1 MYYFWL
7 RVLYCAVWVLNALG
21 DGEILIWSQTIK
33 KKNYFSPL
41 SKKKNYKKTI
51 FFQFFLSR
59 DNILKGQGP
68 KPRSGYKEKAQKPI
82 HPPKMIM
89 IPLPCF
95 FLKKKFPN
103 YFSLIN
109 THNLT
114 TSITKS
120 FTLSH
125 LSLLKFLTL
134 FSHILI
140 SLHSLSSINP
150 FQLSKI
156 QHYHASWITTSNFKF
171 QLKLRTQ

>member
-33 KKNYFSPL
+33 KKKLFFPFEQ
-41 SKKKNYKKTI
+41 KKTI

-68 KPRSGYKEKAQKPI
+68 KPRSGYKEKAQKAI

-95 FLKKKFPN
+95 FFKKKIPKLLLPHKHTQPDN
-103 YFSLIN
+103 L
-109 THNLT
+109 HNQ
-114 TSITKS
+114 I
-120 FTLSH
+120 F
-125 LSLLKFLTL
+125 
-134 FSHILI
+134 
-140 SLHSLSSINP
+140 HSLSSLSPQISHSILAHSNLSTFFILYKSIPTLKNP
-150 FQLSKI
+150 TLSCLMD
-156 QHYHASWITTSNFKF
+156 HHFE
-171 QLKLRTQ
+171 L